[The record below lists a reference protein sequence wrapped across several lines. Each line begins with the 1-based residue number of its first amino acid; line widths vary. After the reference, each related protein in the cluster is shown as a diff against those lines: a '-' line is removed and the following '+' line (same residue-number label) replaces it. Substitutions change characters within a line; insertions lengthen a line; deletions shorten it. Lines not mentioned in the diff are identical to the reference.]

1 MSIQPFESGDIEVF
15 TIQTAPKT
23 TFISSSITGVTG
35 SAYVYPRRS
44 NAIKDFYINWTAESG
59 APDNAYTQINDVG
72 EILKK
77 AKLAQTSA
85 EKLQYMQE
93 YLGVVGNQ
101 PQSLRNVQKQEII
114 RTVPGINLDLNMTKK
129 FVTTNVLMP
138 YYSSFGT
145 NYDFSYTNY
154 HSLNFLSASGLP
166 TASALI
172 YPTSASSAGVG
183 QLVSASYIPSG
194 AFSFDFWINP
204 RYTSDS
210 AASVFK
216 AGTILH
222 LSSAYALSLITG
234 SSRDSNGLPDKYR
247 LLLQLSNSCDVSP
260 SSINVSSLSGLTF
273 VSNDNCIDINTWN
286 HVTIRW
292 GTNSYNFGSGS
303 FMVNETESGIF
314 YIPSASIA
322 PQDNGGVFSN
332 TLVVGNYYEGNN
344 SSTSE
349 TSYFFSTAAKKRYGI
364 PVGVSLNSSTTQDQP
379 AVYSLNHPLQA
390 EVHELKIYNKY
401 LSREEISSRR
411 TTGAPLTSDLL
422 FYLPPLFTK
431 ESPTRSVDLNGSVG
445 GILASPFLA
454 INGTTNQP
462 FNVDL
467 SFDSGAH
474 YINLENFTRDFS
486 TGNYPRLIQL
496 TGSVIANNQQQLTAN
511 EFLYATGSNKKASL
525 TVLPNDNGY
534 FVPNYF
540 ELLGNLDNSSF
551 VTDKGN
557 LAYNLISLRNMY
569 PLTSIY
575 DLVPPNNGSLLLNTA
590 TSGSIISTL
599 SGFDSTSSLGVLN
612 HQKTPS
618 ILQRTQENGSL
629 QVVMFDISNLFY
641 GNKIKQGTFV
651 ITDNDLSNSS
661 GKMSITL
668 KDDGY
673 GSLYRADAV
682 SSLAVGNSV
691 GNIFY
696 DNGIVIINN
705 PSLYFFGKNGFECSF
720 TGERNIHVQK
730 MDLYANPLELVSSSN
745 PGWSPAL
752 SASNATDDFDKRYVY
767 ITDIYIHDEN
777 LNVLARTKLS
787 SPVLKRSGDKLKFT
801 VKLDYFSKKR
811 FSYLK

>member
-23 TFISSSITGVTG
+23 TFISSSISGVTG
-35 SAYVYPRRS
+35 AAYVYPRRS
-44 NAIKDFYINWTAESG
+44 NAIKDFHINWSAESG
-59 APDNAYTQINDVG
+59 APNTAYAQINDVG
-72 EILKK
+72 EILKQ
-77 AKLAQTSA
+77 AKLAQTSV

-101 PQSLRNVQKQEII
+101 PQSLRNVQKQEVI
-114 RTVPGINLDLNMTKK
+114 RTTPGINLDLDMTKK

-145 NYDFSYTNY
+145 NYDFAYTNY

-166 TASALI
+166 VASALI
-172 YPTSASSAGVG
+172 YPASASSQGVG
-183 QLVSASYIPSG
+183 QLVSSSYIPSG

-204 RYTSDS
+204 RYTSETAS
-210 AASVFK
+210 SVFK

-234 SSRDSNGLPDKYR
+234 SSKDSNGLPDKYR
-247 LLLQLSNSCDVSP
+247 LLLQLSNSCDISP
-260 SSINVSSLSGLTF
+260 SSINISSLNDLTF
-273 VSNDNCIDINTWN
+273 ISNDNSLDRNTWS
-286 HVTIRW
+286 HVTVRW

-303 FMVNETESGIF
+303 FMVNETESGLF

-322 PQDNGGVFSN
+322 PKDIGGELSN
-332 TLVVGNYYEGNN
+332 ALFVGNYYEGNN
-344 SSTSE
+344 IGTSK
-349 TSYFFSTAAKKRYGI
+349 TSYFFSTAAKKRYGV
-364 PVGVSLNSSTTQDQP
+364 PVNSSLNPSTTQDQP
-379 AVYSLNHPLQA
+379 VLYELNHPLQA

-401 LSREEISSRR
+401 LPREEILSRR
-411 TTGAPLTSDLL
+411 TSGAPLSSDLL
-422 FYLPPLFTK
+422 FYLPPFFTR
-431 ESPTRSVDLNGSVG
+431 ESPTRSVDLNGAVG

-462 FNVDL
+462 FNIDL
-467 SFDSGAH
+467 SFDSGGH

-496 TGSVIANNQQQLTAN
+496 TGSIISNTHQQLTAN
-511 EFLYATGSNKKASL
+511 EFLYATSSNRKASL
-525 TVLPNDNGY
+525 TVFPNDNGN

-540 ELLGNLDNSSF
+540 ELLGGLDNSSF
-551 VTDKGN
+551 KTDKGN

-575 DLVPPNNGSLLLNTA
+575 DLVPPNNGSVLLNTA
-590 TSGSIISTL
+590 ASGSIISTL
-599 SGFDSTSSLGVLN
+599 SGLNSTSSLGVLN
-612 HQKTPS
+612 QQNTPS

-641 GNKIKQGTFV
+641 GNKIKQGTFI
-651 ITDNDLSNSS
+651 ITDSDLSNSS
-661 GKMSITL
+661 GKISITL

-673 GSLYRADAV
+673 GSLYRADAA
-682 SSLAVGNSV
+682 SSLAVDNSV

-696 DNGIVIINN
+696 DNGLVLINN

-720 TGERNIHVQK
+720 AGERNIHVQK

-745 PGWSPAL
+745 PSWSPSLEASDLL
-752 SASNATDDFDKRYVY
+752 SDYDKRYVY
-767 ITDIYIHDEN
+767 ITDLYIHDDN
-777 LNVLARTKLS
+777 LNILARTKMAQ
-787 SPVLKRSGDKLKFT
+787 PILKRTGDKLKFT